1 MNCPLYRL
9 VQQVNLKTNKLESWA
24 QAALKADAGPEH
36 RRAPKSWAQ
45 AHELNMSDEPNS
57 YCVSCS
63 NDSTKKFSHK
73 ASDNPIHELCN
84 PIKPM
89 ETVSSCHEEVLTN
102 GIVEEVPEDLA
113 SDLNAKT
120 PRIKSESPR
129 R

>member
-1 MNCPLYRL
+1 
-9 VQQVNLKTNKLESWA
+9 LKLFWKASDC
-24 QAALKADAGPEH
+24 LKRDSVYLA
-36 RRAPKSWAQ
+36 KS
-45 AHELNMSDEPNS
+45 LFSK
-57 YCVSCS
+57 VSCS

-113 SDLNAKT
+113 SELNAKT